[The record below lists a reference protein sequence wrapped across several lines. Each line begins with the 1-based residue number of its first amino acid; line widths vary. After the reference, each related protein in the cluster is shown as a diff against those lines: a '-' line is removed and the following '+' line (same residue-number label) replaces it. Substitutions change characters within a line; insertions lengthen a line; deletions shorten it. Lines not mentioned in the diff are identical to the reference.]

1 MEKSIVKDK
10 ELVIISP
17 KVTNATRCNVT
28 EVLSEE
34 KFNVKLQTEEDYEN
48 NEFVEFFGVSGSGVL
63 YFKTKIEN
71 IENDIITVSFPEKHT
86 LIQRREYTRAEINKN
101 ILIYTDKKTIRAT
114 IIDISAGGM
123 CLISDTKM
131 DTKKQ
136 YQTDIKLEKN
146 LAVSCQFKPVRVVD
160 QEDNKFKVSGQ
171 FKLIKNIDRVAL
183 AQYCLKKQA
192 EKEHNV

>member
-1 MEKSIVKDK
+1 
-10 ELVIISP
+10 
-17 KVTNATRCNVT
+17 
-28 EVLSEE
+28 
-34 KFNVKLQTEEDYEN
+34 
-48 NEFVEFFGVSGSGVL
+48 
-63 YFKTKIEN
+63 
-71 IENDIITVSFPEKHT
+71 
-86 LIQRREYTRAEINKN
+86 
-101 ILIYTDKKTIRAT
+101 
-114 IIDISAGGM
+114 M

-146 LAVSCQFKPVRVVD
+146 LAVSCQFKPVRVVE